1 MTFNYLSKATN
12 YKADECSFIHNNILL
27 FNLLL
32 NLFNLKNKL
41 QLFKLD
47 YVQTF
52 RCFTGK
58 RQAGFR
64 RALYKKKLTGSRF
77 LP

>member
-12 YKADECSFIHNNILL
+12 YKAVGCSFRHNNILL
-27 FNLLL
+27 FNRLL

-58 RQAGFR
+58 RQADFH
-64 RALYKKKLTGSRF
+64 RAM
-77 LP
+77 